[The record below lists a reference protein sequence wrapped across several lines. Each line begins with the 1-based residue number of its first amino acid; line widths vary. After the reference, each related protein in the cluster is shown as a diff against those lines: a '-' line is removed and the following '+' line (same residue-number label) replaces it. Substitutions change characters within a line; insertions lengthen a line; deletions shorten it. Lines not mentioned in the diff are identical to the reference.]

1 MAAEPVH
8 HRKPVYTH
16 LYVQVLVGI
25 LIGVGLG
32 FFAPS
37 LATQMRPLGDGFVK
51 LIRMMIA
58 PIIFC
63 TVVAGIA
70 KMGDM
75 KEVGRVGIKAL
86 VYFEAVTTV
95 ALAIGLVVVNV
106 FQPGAGINA
115 NPQTIDTGSI
125 QSYTSGAQQLHGV
138 DFVLNI
144 IPTTVVDA
152 FAKGEI
158 LQVLLFSV
166 LLGAALSHFGERGR
180 PVIELIDAFG
190 HALFGVVGIIMRLA
204 PLGAFGAMAFTVGT
218 YGIGTLASL
227 GKLMAGV
234 YLTSFLFV
242 AVVLGGIAL
251 ATGFNLWRFLVYIKE
266 EIFLVLGT
274 SSSEAALPGL
284 LHKLEFAGAARPVVG
299 LVVPTGYSF
308 NLDGT
313 SIYLTMAAIFIAQAF
328 NIQLGLGE
336 QLGILAVLLLTSKGA
351 AAVTGGGFITLAA
364 TLSSTSSVPVAG
376 LALLLGVDRFM
387 SECRAITNLIGNGV
401 ATLVVARWENELDR
415 DRLRAVLAH
424 EPDEEADETME
435 GLMQAEPVDHVA
447 GADGAVPVGAGPA
460 RAHQE
465 ARQG

>member
-1 MAAEPVH
+1 MAAEALH
-8 HRKPVYTH
+8 HRKPVYAH

-86 VYFEAVTTV
+86 VYFEAVTTL

-115 NPQTIDTGSI
+115 NPQAIDTGSI

-152 FAKGEI
+152 FARGEI

-180 PVIELIDAFG
+180 PLVELIDAFG

-242 AVVLGGIAL
+242 AVVLGTIAFV
-251 ATGFNLWRFLVYIKE
+251 TGFNLWRFLVYIKE

-284 LHKLEFAGAARPVVG
+284 LHKLEVAGAARPVVG

-415 DRLRAVLAH
+415 GRLWAVLAH
-424 EPDEEADETME
+424 EPEEEADETME

-465 ARQG
+465 ARLG